1 MASVVAEVEKMVST
15 IALAVLGGLAA
26 TTTTAVAT
34 GDASAIA
41 NAAHVVPPGLHVA
54 LSHVPSAS
62 HAYQVLQQ
70 HLSLYAG
77 SGGAGTAAAGGVAAV
92 VKHGLHLG
100 LGK

>member
-1 MASVVAEVEKMVST
+1 MVST
-15 IALAVLGGLAA
+15 IVFAALGGLAA
-26 TTTTAVAT
+26 TATTAAAT
-34 GDASAIA
+34 GDVSGLAASA
-41 NAAHVVPPGLHVA
+41 HLLPPGLHVA

-77 SGGAGTAAAGGVAAV
+77 SGGAGSAAAGTTAA